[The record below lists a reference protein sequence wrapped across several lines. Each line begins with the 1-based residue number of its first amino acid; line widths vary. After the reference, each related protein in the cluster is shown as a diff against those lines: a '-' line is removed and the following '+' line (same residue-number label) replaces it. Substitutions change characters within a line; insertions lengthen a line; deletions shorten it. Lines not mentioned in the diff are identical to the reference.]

1 VLGRQVPKGVE
12 YVGVDASKF
21 LVRKAQAY
29 DTAPQHR
36 YAVADVTRP
45 YDVAPK
51 STGGGFSHAAFVLSL
66 QNMRDQAAALR
77 IAGERLGDQGRLV
90 VVLNHPC
97 FRVPRQSRW
106 EVDPQNNA
114 QYRRVDRYHSPLEVP
129 IVVHPGVKKGGGATV
144 PSSSAAAKS
153 EGAHNNNAAEGSAP
167 SFEES
172 FATLVR
178 SFGALPREQRT
189 ETVRRTVRGCPDRE
203 TMNDLLGHLAAAGM
217 MGSFGLATT
226 NGGLP
231 SSASYDATPLPLPS
245 SMRHIKPEPSSEL
258 ADQVVDLGLPAPGAG
273 SFGSASTPRL
283 PSLPYLTGY
292 EGMPMPLGQMIQL
305 QPPSLQ
311 GGMPAQ
317 QQQQGGAADE
327 GERKSGQ
334 FSQSDIDTNKLYN
347 EIFASWPYDNL
358 NNSTNGLNNTSL
370 SQSQSQSL

>member
-1 VLGRQVPKGVE
+1 MASRRQRTTIAAVARQTSASTSWESAGRWYDGIVGKEGHHFHQQLVIPGVLRLLRLDSSPKVASSLLDLGCGQGVLGRQVPKGVE

-129 IVVHPGVKKGGGATV
+129 IMVHPGVKKGGGATE

-153 EGAHNNNAAEGSAP
+153 EGASPTTYSYHYPLDHYFRWLSDAGMAVELIEEWYSDKTSEGSQAK
-167 SFEES
+167 
-172 FATLVR
+172 
-178 SFGALPREQRT
+178 RENRART
-189 ETVRRTVRGCPDRE
+189 EFP
-203 TMNDLLGHLAAAGM
+203 LFLAIS
-217 MGSFGLATT
+217 SFKLQQAT
-226 NGGLP
+226 
-231 SSASYDATPLPLPS
+231 
-245 SMRHIKPEPSSEL
+245 
-258 ADQVVDLGLPAPGAG
+258 Q
-273 SFGSASTPRL
+273 
-283 PSLPYLTGY
+283 
-292 EGMPMPLGQMIQL
+292 
-305 QPPSLQ
+305 
-311 GGMPAQ
+311 
-317 QQQQGGAADE
+317 
-327 GERKSGQ
+327 
-334 FSQSDIDTNKLYN
+334 
-347 EIFASWPYDNL
+347 
-358 NNSTNGLNNTSL
+358 
-370 SQSQSQSL
+370 